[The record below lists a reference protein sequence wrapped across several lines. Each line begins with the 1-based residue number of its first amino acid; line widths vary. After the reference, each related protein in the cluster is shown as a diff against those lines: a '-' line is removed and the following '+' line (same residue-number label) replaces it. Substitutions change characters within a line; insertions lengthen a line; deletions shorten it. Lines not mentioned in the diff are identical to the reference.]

1 MRWQR
6 LRRRLRGEGGYSL
19 IEMLVV
25 LVIMGVVMTSLTT
38 VFVTASNSELD
49 MNNRFRAQQNARLAL
64 NVFRRDVHCGSSV
77 TLGPAGS
84 PSGPLAAISVTVVL
98 PSGCRSSGT
107 VTWCTEGSGSRFGL
121 FRGGTISGSSCT
133 GGTRYADYLVQP
145 NVFDYTAPSAGS
157 GLLPKVRIDLP
168 VNVKPSKTVE
178 AYELQDNVVLRN
190 GVRA

>member
-1 MRWQR
+1 MTWRPALQR
-6 LRRRLRGEGGYSL
+6 LRGQRGYSL
-19 IEMLVV
+19 VEMMIVLVV
-25 LVIMGVVMTSLTT
+25 MGIVTTSLTT
-38 VFVTASNSELD
+38 VFISASNSELD
-49 MNNRFRAQQNARLAL
+49 MNNRFQAQQNARLAL
-64 NVFRRDVHCGSSV
+64 DAFRRDVHCASSV

-84 PSGPLAAISVTVVL
+84 PSGPLAAIAVTVVL

-121 FRGGTISGSSCT
+121 YRGGTISGASCT
-133 GGTRYADYLVQP
+133 GGTRYADYLVRP
-145 NVFDYTAPSAGS
+145 NVFDYAAPAAGS

-178 AYELQDNVVLRN
+178 AYELQDDVALRN

>member
-1 MRWQR
+1 
-6 LRRRLRGEGGYSL
+6 
-19 IEMLVV
+19 
-25 LVIMGVVMTSLTT
+25 VITSLTT
-38 VFVTASNSELD
+38 VFVSASNSELD
-49 MNNRFRAQQNARLAL
+49 MNNRFQAQQNARLAL
-64 NVFRRDVHCGSSV
+64 DAFRRDVHCASSV

-98 PSGCRSSGT
+98 PSACRSSGNL
-107 VTWCTEGSGSRFGL
+107 TWCTEGSGSSFGL
-121 FRGGTISGSSCT
+121 YRGGTISGSTCT
-133 GGTRYADYLVQP
+133 GGTKYADYLTRP

-178 AYELQDNVVLRN
+178 AYELQDDVVLRN